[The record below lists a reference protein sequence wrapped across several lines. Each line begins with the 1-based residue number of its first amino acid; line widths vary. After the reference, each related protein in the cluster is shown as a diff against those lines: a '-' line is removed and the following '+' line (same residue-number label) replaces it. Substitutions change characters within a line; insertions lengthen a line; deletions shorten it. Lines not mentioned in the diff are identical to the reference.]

1 MKRVLKWIGII
12 VGGLIA
18 LVIVAAAGLS
28 VAGTSRLNKAYDV
41 QVGNISVAN
50 DEAALARGEHL
61 VNVFCSDCHTAD
73 LSGQLFFDEPPIGTV
88 YAANLTGMADTHSD
102 EQLVLAIRHG
112 LDGERRP
119 LLIMPSE
126 SFIHFSEEDLGAVI
140 AYLKTLPRVGE
151 DVPEREFGPVGRI
164 LTGAG
169 LFNGSFPATYIDH
182 DQPFPEMP
190 EVGANVAYG
199 EYLSRFCQSCHG
211 ANLAGGQPPV
221 PESPPAPNLTPGG
234 ELSGWTEDDF
244 LTTLRTGVTPDGHH
258 LNAEFM
264 PWPSIAKLED
274 VELRG
279 LYIYLQSLAPR
290 ETAAEGE

>member
-1 MKRVLKWIGII
+1 MKRVLKWIGI
-12 VGGLIA
+12 VLGSLVA
-18 LVIVAAAGLS
+18 LVIVAAVGLS
-28 VAGTSRLNKAYDV
+28 VAGASRLNKAHDV
-41 QVGNISVAN
+41 QVKDVTVAN

-88 YAANLTGMADTHSD
+88 YAANLTGLADTHSD
-102 EQLVLAIRHG
+102 EELVRAIRHG
-112 LDGERRP
+112 LDSEGRP
-119 LLIMPSE
+119 LMIMPSE

-140 AYLKTLPRVGE
+140 AYLKTVPRVGDE
-151 DVPEREFGPVGRI
+151 VPERQFRPVGRI

-169 LFNGSFPATYIDH
+169 LFNGSLPATYIDH
-182 DQPFPEMP
+182 AQPFPEMP
-190 EVGANVAYG
+190 EVGANIAYG

-221 PESPPAPNLTPGG
+221 PDSPPAPNLTPAG
-234 ELSGWTEDDF
+234 EVGDWTEEEF
-244 LTTLRTGVTPDGHH
+244 LTTLRTGVTPSEHH
-258 LNAEFM
+258 LNPEFM

-274 VELRG
+274 DELRA
-279 LYIYLQSLAPR
+279 LYMYLQSLAPR